1 MPTHYQGSA
10 TAQRALDVF
19 IKLSR
24 SASAVE
30 GRINRHLA
38 EADLTVSQFGVL
50 EALHHLGPLCQRD
63 LGQKILKSS
72 GNITMVIDNLAK
84 RDLVSRERDKKDR
97 RMVFIHLTDKG
108 NALISELFPKHV
120 AIVEREI
127 SVLSDAE
134 QDELQ
139 RLCRKIGLS
148 GRPKPSS
155 AAASDCAPDSTSYG
169 TSDGT
174 SDSA

>member
-24 SASAVE
+24 AASAVE
-30 GRINRHLA
+30 ARINRHLA
-38 EADLTVSQFGVL
+38 EFDLTVSQFGVL
-50 EALHHLGPLCQRD
+50 EALYHLGPLCQRD

-84 RDLVSRERDKKDR
+84 RDLVRRERDKKDR
-97 RMVFIHLTDKG
+97 RMVFVHLTDTG
-108 NALISELFPKHV
+108 NALIGELFPKHV

-134 QDELQ
+134 QDQ
-139 RLCRKIGLS
+139 FQDLCRKIGLAS
-148 GRPKPSS
+148 RPKPSS
-155 AAASDCAPDSTSYG
+155 DSPDSTAA
-169 TSDGT
+169 DALN
-174 SDSA
+174 SA